1 MIGVP
6 TVVSAVVSAGP
17 DQAPSPRA
25 GRRTRRLIGSLLS
38 LAVVTLVFAVF
49 LPRIVDYG
57 AVWDV
62 VVDVPFHW
70 LVIVFV
76 AGVLNQATY
85 PFLYTVV
92 IPGLRFRHALAVRL
106 ASTATANAVPGG
118 GAIGVGL
125 TYMMLSS
132 WGSTGP
138 QIATAVML
146 TGIWNNLI
154 KLVLPILA
162 AGLVVS
168 QGKPVPGFV
177 EAALIGLAVFAA
189 VLLLGVILIKSPFR
203 THFRGALRWIAAL
216 GVRIFDRSGK
226 GDPDAIVTR
235 FLATL
240 REAVSTRWGRLALAM
255 VATYISQYLV
265 LLASLRAAG
274 VGSGSITWTQAL
286 AGFALVRLI
295 AMVPITPGG
304 VGLAELGVTAFLG
317 AGLPDPVVAQVAAGI
332 LLFRTMDYLLEIPAG
347 VIAIAAW
354 RLRRP
359 SPGVE
364 EQAREEAFG
373 GHERSRDGEVS

>member
-1 MIGVP
+1 M
-6 TVVSAVVSAGP
+6 SDGP
-17 DQAPSPRA
+17 DQASDSRA
-25 GRRTRRLIGSLLS
+25 GRRTRRLIGSV
-38 LAVVTLVFAVF
+38 LAIAIVVTVFAVL

-57 AVWDV
+57 EVWDV
-62 VVDVPFHW
+62 VIGVPLHW
-70 LVIVFV
+70 LVIVFMV
-76 AGVLNQATY
+76 GVLNHATY

-92 IPGLRFRHALAVRL
+92 IRGLRFRHALAVRL
-106 ASTATANAVPGG
+106 ASTATANVVPGG
-118 GAIGVGL
+118 GALGVGL

-154 KLVLPILA
+154 KLLLPILA
-162 AGLVVS
+162 AALVVS

-177 EAALIGLAVFAA
+177 EAALIGLAAFAA
-189 VLLLGVILIKSPFR
+189 TLLLGVILIKSPFR
-203 THFRGALRWIAAL
+203 RHVRGALRWIAAI
-216 GVRIFDRSGK
+216 GVRIFDRTGK

-240 REAVSTRWGRLALAM
+240 RDAVSTRWGRLAVAM
-255 VATYISQYLV
+255 VATYVSQYLV

-274 VGSGSITWTQAL
+274 VGPESVTWTQAL

-295 AMVPITPGG
+295 ALVPITPGG

-317 AGLPDPVVAQVAAGI
+317 SGLSDPVVAQVAAGV

-359 SPGVE
+359 PSGGRSGEAETVHQSPAV
-364 EQAREEAFG
+364 
-373 GHERSRDGEVS
+373 DGPEPDRPSYDHRL